1 MARLSVLVPA
11 LIVTTIA
18 SVALGQS
25 AQPPTI
31 EAPKPV
37 PQPLTYPAVP
47 GALPPG
53 LYRAGAQPIAPPGFY
68 DLSYY
73 YNSGYAPYG
82 GLGYGN
88 GYGYGPG
95 FGYNGGLNNPGYFS
109 NKQQIAQAQVPY
121 QAAVRDAQDYH
132 YRNQIYRRDESLLA
146 RNANLTAEGSALL
159 RAGFYDRAAVTLLA
173 AAEANHDDALSRVR
187 AGHALFSLGRYDEA
201 VRHIRRAFELQPPLA
216 TLNYDI
222 RDDYSRPTDF
232 DVQLVALERFVYAR
246 PQSISGTIMLAYVR
260 YYTTGA
266 GTAYPLLRRAKYLD
280 PRNELVDKLIA
291 VSAQVY
297 APNAPQRV
305 APTPASTP
313 TVRPATPT
321 RNTTDMRQ
329 ARLAPRDR

>member
-1 MARLSVLVPA
+1 MARLPIALPGIVLVSLA
-11 LIVTTIA
+11 G
-18 SVALGQS
+18 VAFAQS
-25 AQPPTI
+25 APLPTQPPST

-73 YNSGYAPYG
+73 YNSGYAPNG
-82 GLGYGN
+82 GFGS
-88 GYGYGPG
+88 GYGY
-95 FGYNGGLNNPGYFS
+95 YGLNGNVSSSPRRQLQS
-109 NKQQIAQAQVPY
+109 AQVPY

-159 RAGFYDRAAVTLLA
+159 RAGLYDRAAVTLLA

-201 VRHIRRAFELQPPLA
+201 VRHLRRAFELQPPLA

-222 RDDYSRPTDF
+222 RDDYSRQNDF
-232 DVQLVALERFVYAR
+232 DVQLVALERFVHAR
-246 PQSISGTIMLAYVR
+246 PQSVAGTIMLAYVR

-291 VSAQVY
+291 VSGQVY
-297 APNAPQRV
+297 APNAPTARQRV
-305 APTPASTP
+305 NPTTP
-313 TVRPATPT
+313 TARPATPT

-329 ARLAPRDR
+329 ASLSPRDR